1 MLLWP
6 EVVTVEEIK
15 ITNPDAEGLSEDA
28 YDVIGQKASYRLAQR
43 PGIYVILKYTRD
55 VIKLKD
61 VQKDEPKLSCPSLPA
76 EVFEKSHADVSFLA
90 GLIIDKFQYH
100 LPLYRQ
106 HQRLTCAG
114 IEVSRGWLSKL
125 VHRCGDLL
133 EPIFNALVE
142 SIRGSRVKLIDE
154 TPIKAGR
161 KKKGKMRNA
170 YFWPVM
176 GGEKEIAF
184 FYFDSREHRHVFTAL
199 CATPGDTS
207 VIVSDGYGAYK
218 AYAKAILG
226 ASLSRLRRLS
236 PQRPKRR

>member
-1 MLLWP
+1 MPSVDFHKYFHNLSSISTYSIKGKVTELTGL
-6 EVVTVEEIK
+6 VVKAVV
-15 ITNPDAEGLSEDA
+15 PG
-28 YDVIGQKASYRLAQR
+28 VRIGEL
-43 PGIYVILKYTRD
+43 
-55 VIKLKD
+55 
-61 VQKDEPKLSCPSLPA
+61 C
-76 EVFEKSHADVSFLA
+76 
-90 GLIIDKFQYH
+90 LIQPYH
-100 LPLYRQ
+100 
-106 HQRLTCAG
+106 
-114 IEVSRGWLSKL
+114 
-125 VHRCGDLL
+125 
-133 EPIFNALVE
+133 N
-142 SIRGSRVKLIDE
+142 E